1 MPPKKL
7 DDLLGPLKEDAGA
20 DYLRSRLRRRV
31 ELERGITMRKAQVTK
46 LLRCLDKTASMERI
60 QTLHSEVL
68 AEISGPVWSLEI
80 EPLLAEMHGEWR
92 YEGRSEVAK
101 GDLERAARHFAIS
114 YTMDALLTECGFPV
128 VRTRGERLDDA
139 AWYAIPSSER

>member
-1 MPPKKL
+1 MG
-7 DDLLGPLKEDAGA
+7 DEGV
-20 DYLRSRLRRRV
+20 DYIRYRLRRRV

-46 LLRCLDKTASMERI
+46 LLRCLDKAASFPHIRG
-60 QTLHSEVL
+60 LHEEVF
-68 AEISGPVWSLEI
+68 AEVSGPVWGLEI
-80 EPLLAEMHGEWR
+80 EPLLAEIHGEWR
-92 YEGRSEVAK
+92 YEGRPEVAS

-139 AWYAIPSSER
+139 AWYAVPSSER